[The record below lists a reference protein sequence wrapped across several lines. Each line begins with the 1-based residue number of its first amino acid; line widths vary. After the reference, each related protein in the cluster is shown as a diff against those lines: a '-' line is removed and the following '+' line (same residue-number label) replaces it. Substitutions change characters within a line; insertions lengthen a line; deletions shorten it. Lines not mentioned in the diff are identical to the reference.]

1 MNICIFS
8 IGTQGDV
15 RPFVALGVGLQAK
28 GHRVCI
34 ATGKSCEAL
43 VRDSGLDYAP
53 LTADFLEVMARDPEV
68 LQRGLN
74 PLALLKTA
82 RRELK
87 AMSADWPEQAMSA
100 ARGASLLMGNGMV
113 AALAS
118 ALAERFD
125 IPMVETHL
133 QPVSPCPDIP
143 PMMLPPPQRP
153 RPGVI
158 NQGLYHACRV
168 LTWQM
173 MAPAYAAVREQLKL
187 PPLPWYGPFYRRKL
201 PHRVLYGFSPSLIPP
216 SPHWPENVKVAGNW
230 FLDEG
235 ERWQPP
241 LALSE
246 FLAAGP
252 KPVYVGFGSML
263 GGDAQRLSDIWRQ
276 ALRNTGQRG
285 IFATGWGGLTAVDDA
300 QIFCLSAAPHDWL
313 FPRVAAAV
321 HHGGA
326 GTTAAAAKAGVP
338 SVVMPFFGDQPFW
351 AWRLASLGAAPA
363 AVTRKTLSVD
373 SATEALRYALT
384 APCQDKAAELGQR
397 IRAEDGVDEAIA
409 QLQRWQL
416 LPGMPDFQLAGSAA

>member
-1 MNICIFS
+1 M
-8 IGTQGDV
+8 
-15 RPFVALGVGLQAK
+15 
-28 GHRVCI
+28 
-34 ATGKSCEAL
+34 
-43 VRDSGLDYAP
+43 
-53 LTADFLEVMARDPEV
+53 
-68 LQRGLN
+68 
-74 PLALLKTA
+74 
-82 RRELK
+82 
-87 AMSADWPEQAMSA
+87 
-100 ARGASLLMGNGMV
+100 
-113 AALAS
+113 
-118 ALAERFD
+118 
-125 IPMVETHL
+125 
-133 QPVSPCPDIP
+133 
-143 PMMLPPPQRP
+143 
-153 RPGVI
+153 
-158 NQGLYHACRV
+158 
-168 LTWQM
+168 
-173 MAPAYAAVREQLKL
+173 
-187 PPLPWYGPFYRRKL
+187 
-201 PHRVLYGFSPSLIPP
+201 
-216 SPHWPENVKVAGNW
+216 AGNW